1 MTATPHPTTESTVI
15 RSERYRVHFDSAQQ
29 AALCARVAGAN
40 RYVWNHMLADCIFRW
55 RMWRSYRIG
64 PRPSVSFITLCR
76 RFTVL
81 RNDPEHAWLR
91 ALPAAEVRYALKYLA
106 DAFARY
112 FAADQAAKAR
122 GETLPRRRSDGRPL
136 TFPRFK
142 SRHGHTPGF
151 TIPDRVRLDG
161 ARLHIPKVGWVRLQ
175 GSGLYRGCPPKQVRI
190 LKEGTEDHP
199 KWYAHVFHEVPVD
212 RLKPP
217 AETGAVGVDRNVGQ
231 ATDSDGTVYAL
242 PATDKLAANIKRKQR
257 ALSRKQGWGPQ
268 DRRPKSNRGRRVNG
282 QLQKLQRKQK
292 RKREDAAH
300 QHSRKLADTAHTVVV
315 EDLNTKAMT
324 KSAKG
329 TVAEPGRQVKQK
341 AGLNRGILA
350 SNWGRLDHNLAYKTA
365 ALHRVNAAYT
375 SQTCSVCGHVDKE
388 NRKTQATFKCVAC
401 GHSANADHNAALN
414 ILARAGL
421 PSAPVSARGTG
432 AAARRGAI
440 PPGIPDDP

>member
-1 MTATPHPTTESTVI
+1 MTAASPPTTESTVI

-64 PRPSVSFITLCR
+64 PRPSVSFPTLCR
-76 RFTVL
+76 RFTAL
-81 RNDPEHAWLR
+81 RNEPEHAWLR
-91 ALPAAEVRYALKYLA
+91 ALPAAEVRYTLKYLA

-112 FAADQAAKAR
+112 FAADKAAKAR
-122 GETLPRRRSDGRPL
+122 GETLPRRRSDGQPL
-136 TFPRFK
+136 MFPRFK
-142 SRHGHTPGF
+142 SRHGRTPGF

-175 GSGLYRGCPPKQVRI
+175 GSGLYRGCQPKQVRV

-217 AETGAVGVDRNVGQ
+217 AGTGAVGVDRNVGQ
-231 ATDSDGTVYAL
+231 ATDSTGEVYEVPDDPQLDG
-242 PATDKLAANIKRKQR
+242 KIKRKQR

-282 QLQKLQRKQK
+282 QLRKLQRKRK

-300 QHSRKLADTAHTVVV
+300 QHSRRLADTAHTVVV

-324 KSAKG
+324 RSAKG
-329 TVAEPGRQVKQK
+329 TVAEPGRHVKQK
-341 AGLNRGILA
+341 AGLNRSILA
-350 SNWGRLDHNLAYKTA
+350 SNWGRLDHNLAYKA
-365 ALHRVNAAYT
+365 GALHRVNAAYT

-440 PPGIPDDP
+440 PWGIPDDP

>member
-1 MTATPHPTTESTVI
+1 MTATPHPTTDSTVI

-55 RMWRSYRIG
+55 RMWRSYQIG
-64 PRPSVSFITLCR
+64 PRPSVSFFTLCR

-81 RNDPEHAWLR
+81 RNDPDHAWLR
-91 ALPAAEVRYALKYLA
+91 ALPAAEVRYTLKYLA
-106 DAFARY
+106 DAYARY

-122 GETLPRRRSDGRPL
+122 GETLPRRQSDGQPL

-142 SRHGHTPGF
+142 SRHSSPPGF
-151 TIPDRVRLDG
+151 TLPDQVRLDG
-161 ARLHIPKVGWVRLQ
+161 ARLHIPKVGWVRLT
-175 GSGLYRGCPPKQVRI
+175 GSGLYLGHTPKQVRV
-190 LKEGTEDHP
+190 LKAGTDRHP
-199 KWYAHVFHEVPVD
+199 KWYAHVFHDVPAD
-212 RLKPP
+212 RLPPP
-217 AETGAVGVDRNVGQ
+217 AAAGALGLDRNVGQ

-242 PATDKLAANIKRKQR
+242 PDTDKLEANIKRKQR
-257 ALSRKQGWGPQ
+257 ELSRKQGWGPK

-282 QLQKLQRKQK
+282 QLKKLQRKQK

-300 QHSRKLADTAHTVVV
+300 QHSRQLADTAHTVVV
-315 EDLNTKAMT
+315 EDLDTKAMT
-324 KSAKG
+324 QSARG
-329 TVAEPGRQVKQK
+329 TVEAPGRNVRQK
-341 AGLNRGILA
+341 AGLNRKILT
-350 SNWGRLDHNLAYKTA
+350 SNWGRLERNLAYKA
-365 ALHRVNAAYT
+365 GALFSVNAAYT

-388 NRKTQATFKCVAC
+388 NRKTQATFKCAAC
-401 GHSANADHNAALN
+401 GHSANADHNAAIN

-440 PPGIPDDP
+440 PLGNPDDP